1 MREGSDAALRLT
13 IRLAPVLAELAG
25 GARTIE
31 LSLAEGATVA
41 DALSALAE
49 SHPGI
54 GRRVR
59 DEQGRVRRHVN
70 VFAGADNI
78 RDLDDQHTA
87 LADGAEL
94 SILPAISG
102 G

>member
-1 MREGSDAALRLT
+1 
-13 IRLAPVLAELAG
+13 LAPSLRDLAG
-25 GARTIE
+25 GARTIQ
-31 LSLAEGATVA
+31 LSLDDGATVA
-41 DALSALAE
+41 DALSALAQA
-49 SHPGI
+49 HPGV

-59 DEQGRVRRHVN
+59 DEHREVRRHVN
-70 VFAGADNI
+70 VFVGADNV
-78 RDLDDQHTA
+78 RDLQGQHTA

>member
-1 MREGSDAALRLT
+1 MKV
-13 IRLAPVLAELAG
+13 IVRLAPVLRDLAG
-25 GARTIE
+25 GAATID
-31 LSLAEGATVA
+31 LSLDDGATVA
-41 DALSALAE
+41 EALSALADV
-49 SHPGI
+49 HPGV

-59 DEQGRVRRHVN
+59 DEQGQVRRHVN
-70 VFAGADNI
+70 VFAGSDNI
-78 RDLDDQHTA
+78 RDLSGQQTE

>member
-1 MREGSDAALRLT
+1 MDLL
-13 IRLAPVLAELAG
+13 LDD
-25 GARTIE
+25 
-31 LSLAEGATVA
+31 GATVA

-49 SHPGI
+49 AHPGL

-59 DEQGRVRRHVN
+59 DEQGQIRRHVN
-70 VFAGADNI
+70 VFIGADDI
-78 RDLDDQHTA
+78 RSLVGQQTT
-87 LADGAEL
+87 LIDGAEL